1 LDGLI
6 KKNISENYNSGINK
20 ENVYKLN
27 EEANKISSDNFVN
40 LYNDGKLTYK
50 NIYNNEKKFKKILIL
65 CHGGTISEIMN
76 NILYRLKKNVTV
88 KKIKSENTCLYIIK
102 IFPKENKK
110 VILTDKDLI
119 YSFDLFNDISHLNNN
134 K

>member
-1 LDGLI
+1 
-6 KKNISENYNSGINK
+6 
-20 ENVYKLN
+20 
-27 EEANKISSDNFVN
+27 
-40 LYNDGKLTYK
+40 
-50 NIYNNEKKFKKILIL
+50 
-65 CHGGTISEIMN
+65 MN

-88 KKIKSENTCLYIIK
+88 KKIKSENTCLYIVK

-110 VILTDKDLI
+110 IIKSDKDLI